1 MTITRA
7 NGQTIP
13 FGAMASLVNQS
24 ANAAIVDE
32 GGKAYLTGLPE
43 TGQLLVQWG
52 KDAGQQCR
60 VDYQLSPAE
69 KGDTGLY
76 MLSGVCH

>member
-32 GGKAYLTGLPE
+32 GESLSNRVTGNRAVI
-43 TGQLLVQWG
+43 GAMG
-52 KDAGQQCR
+52 
-60 VDYQLSPAE
+60 
-69 KGDTGLY
+69 
-76 MLSGVCH
+76 

>member
-1 MTITRA
+1 MRRWQNRYQGLADRGAIVRASFSPQIGAKALMTITRA

-32 GGKAYLTGLPE
+32 GESLSNRVTGNRAVI
-43 TGQLLVQWG
+43 GAMG
-52 KDAGQQCR
+52 
-60 VDYQLSPAE
+60 
-69 KGDTGLY
+69 
-76 MLSGVCH
+76 